1 MKRKFTTTLED
12 DTIKK
17 LSVFATVQ
25 GFKGVNEV
33 IELLVNDHITIND
46 LIGGFKDDTVKEDR

>member
-17 LSVFATVQ
+17 LVIYATIN
-25 GFKGVNEV
+25 GFKGANEV
-33 IELLVNDHITIND
+33 IELLVDNHITINE
-46 LIGGFKDDTVKEDR
+46 LRGVLNDDTIKEDK